1 MRSNEE
7 NSLTIGGLDWI
18 TILVYT
24 VLVLMGWINIYAAVY
39 DEAHSSIFDISQ
51 RYGMQLIWIGVSAFI
66 AISILLIDD
75 KYYHILAYPLYW
87 FSILVLIGV
96 LLFGKEVNGAKSWL
110 FGIQPSE
117 FVKFT
122 TALALARYMSS
133 YSFDIRNL
141 KHLLHVAILLGLP
154 VLIVMLQNDTGSA
167 LVFGSF
173 LFMLYR
179 EGFNG
184 WVYVALIM
192 IISLFIF
199 SFLLEPTAL
208 LIVLILVCVVGEGMT
223 NGNWKSKA
231 IYLAGLALGS
241 TLIYTVCQLLLSI
254 DISWYLSILIA
265 ATLSIGVVILYA
277 YRYKINNI
285 LTFILLF
292 FGSLGFTYTVDYV
305 FNNVLQIHQ
314 QKRILDLLGLESDL
328 NHWGYNVNQ
337 SKIAIGSGGFT
348 GKGFLE
354 GTQTKFN
361 FVPEQSTDFI
371 FCTVGEEWGF
381 IGSAIV
387 IILFVILI
395 LRLIRMGERQQ
406 EPFGR
411 IYCYCVASVFL
422 FHVTINIGMTIG
434 IMPVIGIPLPF
445 FSYGGSSLIAF
456 TILLFV
462 AIKLD
467 ASKHNE
473 SPFVNQ

>member
-1 MRSNEE
+1 MKSNEE
-7 NSLTIGGLDWI
+7 NSLTVGGLDWI

-24 VLVLMGWINIYAAVY
+24 VLVLMGWVNIYAAVY

-184 WVYVALIM
+184 WVYIALIM

-265 ATLSIGVVILYA
+265 TTLSIGVVILYA

-328 NHWGYNVNQ
+328 SHWGYNVNQ

-422 FHVTINIGMTIG
+422 FHITINIGMTIG

-473 SPFVNQ
+473 LPFVN